1 MATANSQQLE
11 EFLANVEEFLANVE
25 YRELR
30 GRWKN
35 MTPEQRQKASKKW
48 KNQARMRQLEKAREL
63 RRIEQ
68 NRYRQR
74 F

>member
-1 MATANSQQLE
+1 MATANSQQL
-11 EFLANVEEFLANVE
+11 EEFLANVE

-68 NRYRQR
+68 NRDRQR